1 MHELQSIR
9 RTAHFGS
16 AFSWQHFSQKL
27 NSLSEDF
34 SIKIEFDS
42 LNKFYLLWAINH
54 ILRQFIFFFH
64 VTNQPETKRCAS
76 AASLGQ
82 TLCFPKDPPAIGLTL
97 FSSTN
102 LSCSSHV
109 IVLRQHGTARAPNP
123 YEKQHP
129 LGFNTIPIEIKI
141 QWLSSY

>member
-1 MHELQSIR
+1 MTSSKQSNNFELRLRWKMKKKSLKKGATNKKKVIILGISPIYFEPYQKYG
-9 RTAHFGS
+9 RTIH
-16 AFSWQHFSQKL
+16 L
-27 NSLSEDF
+27 
-34 SIKIEFDS
+34 
-42 LNKFYLLWAINH
+42 
-54 ILRQFIFFFH
+54 FFH
-64 VTNQPETKRCAS
+64 VTNQPETKRWAS

-129 LGFNTIPIEIKI
+129 LRFNIIPEDIEI
-141 QWLSSY
+141 